1 MMIDGD
7 PLWRR
12 IAYWL
17 VIVSFFSIPLV
28 VLILHLM
35 FVLQMKETYQIH
47 RGEFQYIWTFH
58 ATLGAML
65 IAMLGLHS
73 WDKRLNGKT
82 VPPQTP
88 QSPPPQISPSISKQ
102 PSKRSD

>member
-28 VLILHLM
+28 VLILHLA
-35 FVLQMKETYQIH
+35 FVLQMKEIYNMH

-82 VPPQTP
+82 VPPQT
-88 QSPPPQISPSISKQ
+88 SHSLPPQISSPIPKQ

>member
-17 VIVSFFSIPLV
+17 VIVSFFTIPLV
-28 VLILHLM
+28 VLILHLTFILDVKAQYGM
-35 FVLQMKETYQIH
+35 H

-65 IAMLGLHS
+65 IAMMGLHS

-82 VPPQTP
+82 VPPETLH
-88 QSPPPQISPSISKQ
+88 SLSPQISSPIPKQ